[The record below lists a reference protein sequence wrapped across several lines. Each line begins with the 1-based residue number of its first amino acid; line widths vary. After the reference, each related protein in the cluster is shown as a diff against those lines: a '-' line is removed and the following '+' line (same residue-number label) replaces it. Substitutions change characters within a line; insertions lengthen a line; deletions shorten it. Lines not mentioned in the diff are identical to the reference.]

1 MYLSVIIHTMSIMRK
16 GAFIIAFLSFCM
28 AIQAQF
34 AGYPEIV
41 TTSEDISG
49 FLPEGW
55 TVEHSCEADLNGD
68 GYGDFALVIKWPERV
83 PGIPAVPP
91 VHSRCT
97 HDEPLVLYYHP
108 MLLLIVFYDPPTGG
122 YYLAEKI
129 EDFLVPSRTYMNW
142 GYLKEIKT
150 EDNSNLCF
158 TYRYIRGMS
167 SQDLVTDSWYVYRYH
182 QDRFELIREGR
193 DYLGG
198 RFAPPHYKVKDYLQG
213 TIRTSTD
220 CLTWEEETFEC
231 QVPFGLERTVVKGRM
246 MPLDFGL

>member
-1 MYLSVIIHTMSIMRK
+1 MEVLIYDCERVYKIAGSNVFVRGWFASFTQNMYLSAIIHTMSIMRK

-34 AGYPEIV
+34 A
-41 TTSEDISG
+41 
-49 FLPEGW
+49 
-55 TVEHSCEADLNGD
+55 
-68 GYGDFALVIKWPERV
+68 
-83 PGIPAVPP
+83 
-91 VHSRCT
+91 
-97 HDEPLVLYYHP
+97 
-108 MLLLIVFYDPPTGG
+108 VFYDPTAGG
-122 YYLAEKI
+122 YYLAEKV
-129 EDFLVPSRTYMNW
+129 EDFLVPPRTYMNW

-158 TYRYIRGMS
+158 TYRYILGMS
-167 SQDLVTDSWYVYRYH
+167 SQDLVTDSWYIYRYY

-213 TIRTSTD
+213 TVRTSTD
-220 CLTWEEETFEC
+220 GLTWEEETFEC

-246 MPLDFGL
+246 VPLDVGL